1 MKKILTFLEKTATWL
16 CSFSPDKYVHI
27 MVCAVLTLLVA
38 VFVRMCFGDDGY
50 ICVGIGACAAMI
62 VGFFKEWYD
71 NFTDGEFGYFDL
83 VADAVGC
90 ALSAALLC
98 LWTWCLGV

>member
-1 MKKILTFLEKTATWL
+1 MEKIKKILDTL
-16 CSFSPDKYVHI
+16 CRIPGDKYVHLLACLLLTFI
-27 MVCAVLTLLVA
+27 IGMGVSLFSDESQAVCA
-38 VFVRMCFGDDGY
+38 
-50 ICVGIGACAAMI
+50 GIGACAAMI